1 MHIDINSDEMKTKVE
16 ELKRQHGPLRLLQHM
31 GHGIIIRR
39 ANAAE
44 WEAYLGAAGDERM
57 KSGSMRFLLDATTV
71 YPEKAEVASMF
82 NAIPG
87 LVQTFGLQAS
97 AFNGFEGEKVEKK
110 DL

>member
-1 MHIDINSDEMKTKVE
+1 MHIDTSSAEMKQKVE

-31 GHGIIIRR
+31 GHGVIIRR
-39 ANAAE
+39 ASAAE
-44 WEAYLGAAGDERM
+44 WEAYLAMAGDERTKM
-57 KSGSMRFLLDATTV
+57 GSMRFLLDATIVFPAREDVTAV
-71 YPEKAEVASMF
+71 F
-82 NAIPG
+82 NAVPG

>member
-1 MHIDINSDEMKTKVE
+1 MHIDINTPDMQTKVG

-31 GHGIIIRR
+31 GHGVIIRR
-39 ANAAE
+39 ATEAE
-44 WEAYLGAAGDERM
+44 WEAYMAMAADERTRA
-57 KSGSMRFLLDATTV
+57 GSMRFLLDATAV
-71 YPEKAEVASMF
+71 FPAREEVASSF
-82 NAIPG
+82 KAAPG